1 MPLVWI
7 LFGTCLLLFP
17 VSAGAEEEPE
27 AGAPGIREQLH
38 AEQERVQAIQAR
50 QQEIE
55 KALQQNQ
62 SNLKRFEKIL
72 QNYRYNLDQAQKVID
87 AALRE
92 TRQIEKR
99 VQEKEDRI
107 ARYLQ
112 ALTPY
117 RLENAFHHPDSRLR
131 YQVTTRAA
139 GRIIQRLFSEIQTSL
154 PRLREL
160 NQIIREKNDLRERIL
175 TRYLPAD
182 MEKKESQ
189 ERAVSEADEALE
201 KTQLTADQVQQRVEK
216 LRGEM
221 ASADKEI
228 RFRIA
233 ERRRLSELSQGRT
246 PPAPAAV
253 PGPASGTEVPE
264 AAPAASA
271 PSTPAPAAPGSP
283 PGGDP
288 AGNRLFEEQK
298 GKMYWPAPG
307 RIVRPFG
314 EFTHPEY
321 QVKMTNNGIDVRT
334 FPGSA
339 SAIRSIAPGRVS
351 FSGAISGY
359 GPSVIISHGSDYQSV
374 YGNVKSLVTVEETV
388 QASQIIGEAAGPDYH
403 FEIRRGDTAL
413 NPLEWLRPLEGY

>member
-7 LFGTCLLLFP
+7 LFGTCLLLLP
-17 VSAGAEEEPE
+17 VSTGADEAPE
-27 AGAPGIREQLH
+27 AGAPGVREQLRV
-38 AEQERVQAIQAR
+38 EQERVQAIQAR
-50 QQEIE
+50 QQEME

-253 PGPASGTEVPE
+253 PGPAGGTEGPE
-264 AAPAASA
+264 AAPA
-271 PSTPAPAAPGSP
+271 SP
-283 PGGDP
+283 PGGAP

-374 YGNVKSLVTVEETV
+374 YGNVKSLVTVEEAV

>member
-189 ERAVSEADEALE
+189 ERAVSETGAALE
-201 KTQLTADQVQQRVEK
+201 KNQLTADQVQQRIEQ

-233 ERRRLSELSQGRT
+233 ERRRLGELSPSRT

-253 PGPASGTEVPE
+253 PGPAGGTEGPE
-264 AAPAASA
+264 AAPA
-271 PSTPAPAAPGSP
+271 SP
-283 PGGDP
+283 PGGAP

-374 YGNVKSLVTVEETV
+374 YGNVKSLVTVEEAV